1 LLYTEQS
8 DDDKRYIE
16 STARDAR
23 EWWIRMFEAKKQ
35 EEKCKQQQE
44 EIHVRQ
50 QMREREES

>member
-23 EWWIRMFEAKKQ
+23 EWWIRMFEAKNKR
-35 EEKCKQQQE
+35 KNANNSRRKFTFAS
-44 EIHVRQ
+44 R
-50 QMREREES
+50 

>member
-23 EWWIRMFEAKKQ
+23 EWWICMFEAKKQ